1 MSQDST
7 EFINTIEVEM
17 TRCLEVDS
25 NYSTQA
31 MLQCVYSATDSW
43 ELELNKNYN
52 ELISQ
57 LDDDKKDY
65 LKKTQQ
71 DWFVFQESETLLI
84 NELYLTKAGTMY
96 ILMAASKKLEIVK
109 SRAIKLKEHL
119 EILNI
124 VD

>member
-1 MSQDST
+1 MKILLFLFFLIHFTTMSQDST

-57 LDDDKKDY
+57 LDDDKR
-65 LKKTQQ
+65 T
-71 DWFVFQESETLLI
+71 I
-84 NELYLTKAGTMY
+84 
-96 ILMAASKKLEIVK
+96 
-109 SRAIKLKEHL
+109 
-119 EILNI
+119 
-124 VD
+124 